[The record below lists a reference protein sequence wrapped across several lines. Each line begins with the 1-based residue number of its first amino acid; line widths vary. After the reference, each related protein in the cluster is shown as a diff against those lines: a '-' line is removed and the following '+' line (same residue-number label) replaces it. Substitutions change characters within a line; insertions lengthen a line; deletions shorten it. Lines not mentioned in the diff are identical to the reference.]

1 MKTQSPN
8 TFHVNTKTPS
18 AQPVREYR
26 PNLPADTPPQMKQF
40 ARQTLDLVNGIRDGF
55 SPTSLFTKGNAT
67 GDPIVVPVGAT
78 ADNQGTSLGLQL
90 QLSRPGNWLISAN
103 VNLHIIGDTGQL
115 FTLALILGQAPQS
128 HSAQVNPSAD
138 QIQMVQQSWQVQSV
152 SGDEIARLYIKKD
165 GGAGTSAELPGNTT
179 FTATWQGA

>member
-1 MKTQSPN
+1 MKTQAPN
-8 TFHVNTKTPS
+8 TFHVNTKTPT
-18 AQPVREYR
+18 AQAARQYR
-26 PNLPADTPPQMKQF
+26 PNLPADTPVQV
-40 ARQTLDLVNGIRDGF
+40 RQAFRQVFDIANGIRDGF

-103 VNLHIIGDTGQL
+103 VNLQIIGDTGQL

-152 SGDEIARLYIKKD
+152 SGDEIARLYIKKAA
-165 GGAGTSAELPGNTT
+165 GAGTSAVLPQNTT